1 MVRQRLAQRALA
13 LSNANRKLVLA
24 PIDLDPLT
32 ASLTLRIPRQT
43 TLDHLTDWKG
53 NTGIRSRIVLEMD
66 DEFYIVQ
73 GGEVG
78 GGILTDNRI
87 GRVGNEFPFHEL
99 TYSLPTGF
107 FAKGNEPRGDWPEIK
122 NKRLGQRATGRYR
135 AWVEIERTMGSISV
149 TFDVIADV
157 EPAPAQDYHSSVA
170 YQNASSAYEAGGG
183 DMALSVS
190 FTAGDAGSDR
200 VAFVFGATSRDTRPT
215 AAAVTYNGSISS
227 DLGDVTNTYWR
238 GAGGLAWDSLIGTGA
253 KTVAF
258 SASGGSGA
266 IYDSFLNVISVTGAH
281 QSTHGTVGTSGAD
294 SGTALSITVGGTPA
308 SDSLIVDSWA
318 YVLDLNTTIA
328 TVGAN
333 QTSRIA
339 VGGGTRAQQQVGSTQ
354 SGADGAV
361 MSWTKAT
368 TNYEY
373 VGMAIELKAA
383 GGGGTTTRRSSLS
396 LTGVG

>member
-122 NKRLGQRATGRYR
+122 NKRLGQLAKGRYR

-149 TFDVIADV
+149 PFDLIADV
-157 EPAPAQDYHSSVA
+157 EPAPAIEYHSSVA
-170 YQNASSAYEAGGG
+170 YQNAASASEDTGG
-183 DMALSVS
+183 DMAISVS
-190 FTAGDAGSDR
+190 FDAGAGTDR
-200 VAFVFGATSRDTRPT
+200 VAFVFGSTSRDTRPT
-215 AAAVTYNGSISS
+215 GAAVTYDGSISS

-238 GAGGLAWDSLIGTGA
+238 GAGGLAWDSLIGSGA

-258 SASGGSGA
+258 TGSGGSGT
-266 IYDSFLNVISVTGAH
+266 IYQSFVGVISVTGAH
-281 QSTHGTVGTSGAD
+281 QTTHGTAATNAAD
-294 SGTALSITVGGTPA
+294 TGTALTCNLPSSPA
-308 SDSLIVDSWA
+308 SDSLAVVGWN
-318 YVLDLNTTIA
+318 YVVSLA
-328 TVGAN
+328 GAGVAGAD
-333 QTSRIA
+333 QTSRTSQTDIG
-339 VGGGTRAQQQVGSTQ
+339 VGHGYAYYETQPGTAGT
-354 SGADGAV
+354 ALTH
-361 MSWTKAT
+361 TKAAS
-368 TNYEY
+368 NYEW
-373 VGMAIELKAA
+373 VAMSIELKAA
-383 GGGGTTTRRSSLS
+383 GGGGTTTRRYSLS